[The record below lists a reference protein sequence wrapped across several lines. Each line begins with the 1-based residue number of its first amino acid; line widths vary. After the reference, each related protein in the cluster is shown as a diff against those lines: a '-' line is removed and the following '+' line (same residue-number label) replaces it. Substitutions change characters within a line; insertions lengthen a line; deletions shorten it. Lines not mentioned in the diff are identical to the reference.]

1 MINVRVVIVAHEL
14 EVWLFADRVGRLVLV
29 EGRLNFCYAPDWLS
43 HKDAVALS
51 ASLPLQTEPFDDR
64 KTRPFF
70 AGLLPEGQMRRLL
83 AQQFQVSGQNDF
95 ALLDHIG
102 GECAGAVT
110 FLDPGQALPV
120 STHSADVQWLSD
132 EEVIAILD
140 ELPRRP
146 MLAGKDG
153 LRLSLAGAQDKLPVV
168 FDGARIG
175 LPLNGT
181 PSSHILKP
189 AIHAVEDSVINE
201 GFCMAL
207 AEAMQ
212 LNPAKSKVHWVL
224 GHSFLLVERYDR
236 LIDTQG
242 HRHRLHQEDFC
253 QALGVVPE
261 MKYQNEG
268 GPDFAQCFDLVRSAM
283 RPSAPQVL
291 RLLDYVI
298 FNALIG
304 NHDAHAK
311 NFSLL
316 YFYKVLN
323 KERHKEPS
331 KAPVLAPFYDTLSTA
346 VYPTLTPKMAMKIGS
361 KYKFSEVQA
370 RHWEQFAESVGF
382 TKAQAKR
389 RILELAK
396 LLPATARKLQSDP
409 VHRFGG
415 NPVIEQINTLI
426 EQRCALTIRRLTDP
440 TAENDAAAV

>member
-1 MINVRVVIVAHEL
+1 MAHKL
-14 EVWLFADRVGRLVLV
+14 EVWLFVHHVGTLSLIDGRLT
-29 EGRLNFCYAPDWLS
+29 FCYTPDWLL

-51 ASLPLQTEPFDDR
+51 ASLPLQAEPFNDR

-70 AGLLPEGQMRRLL
+70 SGLLPEGQMRRLI

-110 FLDPGQALPV
+110 FLKLGQALPV
-120 STHSADVQWLSD
+120 PDRSDDVQWLSN

-175 LPLNGT
+175 LPLAGT

-189 AIHAVEDSVINE
+189 SIHAVENSVINE

-212 LNPAKSKVHWVL
+212 LKPAKSKIRQVMNR
-224 GHSFLLVERYDR
+224 SFLLVERYDR
-236 LIDTQG
+236 MMDVQG
-242 HRHRLHQEDFC
+242 HRQRLHQEDFC
-253 QALGVVPE
+253 QALGVAPE

-268 GPDFAQCFDLVRSAM
+268 GPDLAQCFDLVRSAT
-283 RPSAPQVL
+283 RPSAPQIL

-316 YFYKVLN
+316 YFG
-323 KERHKEPS
+323 
-331 KAPVLAPFYDTLSTA
+331 KAPVLAPFYDMLSTA
-346 VYPTLTPKMAMKIGS
+346 VYPTLTQKMAMKIGS
-361 KYKFSEVQA
+361 KYKFTEVQA
-370 RHWEQFAESVGF
+370 QHWEHFAESAGL

-396 LLPATARKLQSDP
+396 SLPAAARKLQSDP
-409 VHRFGG
+409 ERGFVGH
-415 NPVIEQINTLI
+415 NVVEQISTVI
-426 EQRCALTIRRLTDP
+426 EQRCALTIRRLTDLA
-440 TAENDAAAV
+440 TDNGEIAEPSA